1 MACRIPD
8 ISELLQTAKER
19 FKFDFE
25 SLPNKASCAPGRVN
39 LIGEH
44 TDYNEGY
51 VLPMALQMVTIAVG
65 KATDSGLCRVL
76 TLADVGEDNYVEFP
90 LPSEDNP
97 LVPGQLHWAN
107 YVTGVVAH
115 YVGSIVSFDAVI
127 ISSVPFGGGV
137 SSSASLQ
144 VATYTLLDEL
154 NNVKGDKVS
163 KEDKAR
169 RCMEAEHEFIGLMD
183 GIMDQFISL
192 TAKQDHALLLD
203 CRSLRNKHIPMLDD
217 SVVVLLINSNVSH
230 ELIHTEYPKRTRQC
244 KEAAAILGV
253 NSLRDLTL
261 KTLEDRRDLLD
272 NVLYKRTHHVVTE
285 IKRTTEAA
293 GALQNND
300 FVAFGRLMVD
310 SHISLRDE
318 YEVSCDELDELVEA
332 ALEMDGVYGSRMTG
346 GGFGGCTV
354 SLVKR
359 CNVESIIQHVE
370 AKYSKS
376 ATFYVCKPSDGARGI
391 EV

>member
-1 MACRIPD
+1 MLTFLSVDKDIKIIMACRIPD

-19 FKFDFE
+19 FKFKFG

-65 KATDSGLCRVL
+65 NATDSGLCRVL

-90 LPSEDNP
+90 LPTEENP

-107 YVTGVVAH
+107 YVTGVISH
-115 YVGSIVSFDAVI
+115 YDGPIVSFDAVI

-137 SSSASLQ
+137 SSSAALQ

-154 NNVKGDKVS
+154 NNVTDDKVS
-163 KEDKAR
+163 KEDKAQ

-203 CRSLRNKHIPMLDD
+203 YRKDM
-217 SVVVLLINSNVSH
+217 
-230 ELIHTEYPKRTRQC
+230 
-244 KEAAAILGV
+244 
-253 NSLRDLTL
+253 
-261 KTLEDRRDLLD
+261 LD
-272 NVLYKRTHHVVTE
+272 NVLYKRAHHVVTE

-293 GALQNND
+293 EALENND
-300 FVAFGRLMVD
+300 FVTFGRLMVD
-310 SHISLRDE
+310 SHISLRDN

-332 ALEMDGVYGSRMTG
+332 ALEMNGVYGSRMTG

-359 CNVESIIQHVE
+359 CNVESVIHHVE

-376 ATFYVCKPSDGARGI
+376 ATFYVCKPSDGARRI